1 MRTEALPLHA
11 FNPVILSAKEKQ
23 VRVPFLP
30 WLAARL
36 RCLQQTASPA
46 RNHSFHRNCRELLRQ
61 CSSRKILLVPTTMNS
76 SILTVCDDAA
86 DAEPPKPKW
95 CRDGTKPSSTKNLR
109 HPDPA
114 ETEPELSKPEPTTGN
129 NKIPWQDLGTKLGPL
144 QYRKI
149 YPTCPKQHC

>member
-1 MRTEALPLHA
+1 M
-11 FNPVILSAKEKQ
+11 
-23 VRVPFLP
+23 
-30 WLAARL
+30 
-36 RCLQQTASPA
+36 
-46 RNHSFHRNCRELLRQ
+46 
-61 CSSRKILLVPTTMNS
+61 VPTTMNS
-76 SILTVCDDAA
+76 SILTVCDNAA

-114 ETEPELSKPEPTTGN
+114 ETETELSKPEPTTGN

>member
-1 MRTEALPLHA
+1 MRTEALPPHA

-30 WLAARL
+30 WLAVRL

-46 RNHSFHRNCRELLRQ
+46 RNPPPFHRNCRELLRQ
-61 CSSRKILLVPTTMNS
+61 CSSRKILMVPTTMNS

-109 HPDPA
+109 HPAPA

-129 NKIPWQDLGTKLGPL
+129 NKIPWQVLGTKLGPL

-149 YPTCPKQHC
+149 YPTCP